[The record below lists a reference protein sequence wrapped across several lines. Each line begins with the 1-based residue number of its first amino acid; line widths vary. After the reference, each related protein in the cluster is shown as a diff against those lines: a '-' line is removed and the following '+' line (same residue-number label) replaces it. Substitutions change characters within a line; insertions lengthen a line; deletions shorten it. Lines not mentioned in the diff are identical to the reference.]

1 MLEHKVDQFKK
12 RDKKEERKRKE
23 PGLNDK
29 FHTDSE
35 AENEELKEMPAA

>member
-1 MLEHKVDQFKK
+1 VLELDIAEKKK
-12 RDKKEERKRKE
+12 RDKREEKKNKE

-35 AENEELKEMPAA
+35 AENEELKEFPAA